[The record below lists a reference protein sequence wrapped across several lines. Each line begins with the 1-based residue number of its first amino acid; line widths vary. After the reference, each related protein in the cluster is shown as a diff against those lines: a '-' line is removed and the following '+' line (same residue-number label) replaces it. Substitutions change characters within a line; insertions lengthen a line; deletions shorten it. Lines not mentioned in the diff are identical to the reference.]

1 MGISVGGLCLLD
13 GFMCVGF
20 KCLIFCLVFLEYML
34 FWDFILGLFFSGLGF
49 DNW

>member
-13 GFMCVGF
+13 VWFE
-20 KCLIFCLVFLEYML
+20 CLIFCLVFLEYML